1 MLTFD
6 AVVIGSGPAGLN
18 ASLYLVRAGLRT
30 ALIEK
35 NSSGGQVL
43 STSEIENYLG
53 FPKGVKGWELA
64 DLFTAHVNEY
74 DVEHI
79 RGEVLKIETIEENGA
94 MHVLHMQ
101 NGDQIKTRAVIIA
114 TGASSRPLGV
124 PEEETYKGKGV
135 SYCALC
141 DGNFYRGLDVAIVG
155 GGNSA
160 LEEALYLSRIVNKI
174 YIIHRREGFRGAQIY
189 LDKIRAVPEKIEL
202 VTSCV
207 VDSLAGEPTL
217 KKVIVR
223 HVETN
228 EKRELPVEG
237 IFVYIGHVSNARF
250 VPENLERNEQ
260 GFILTD
266 QEMQT
271 NIPGIFAAGDVVEG
285 SWQLAHTGM
294 EEGRRVAGYLAGI
307 LPGKPAAVVR
317 CLYMDPEVASVGMTE
332 AEAAA
337 QGIDAVS
344 AKQNLYAN
352 ARTRIATSERGFM
365 KVVADRGS
373 HKILGAQLM
382 GERAGDIV
390 AELALAVNCGLSV
403 EELLASTRPHPSYCE
418 AITDVL
424 QTLRGKFNGI

>member
-6 AVVIGSGPAGLN
+6 AVVIGSGQAGLN

-101 NGDQIKTRAVIIA
+101 NGDQVKTRAVIIA

-271 NIPGIFAAGDVVEG
+271 NIPGIFAAGDTRAKLCSQVCTAVGDGATAANSAIRYLE
-285 SWQLAHTGM
+285 QL
-294 EEGRRVAGYLAGI
+294 
-307 LPGKPAAVVR
+307 
-317 CLYMDPEVASVGMTE
+317 
-332 AEAAA
+332 
-337 QGIDAVS
+337 
-344 AKQNLYAN
+344 N
-352 ARTRIATSERGFM
+352 A
-365 KVVADRGS
+365 
-373 HKILGAQLM
+373 
-382 GERAGDIV
+382 
-390 AELALAVNCGLSV
+390 
-403 EELLASTRPHPSYCE
+403 
-418 AITDVL
+418 
-424 QTLRGKFNGI
+424 

>member
-18 ASLYLVRAGLRT
+18 

-271 NIPGIFAAGDVVEG
+271 NIPGIFAAGDTRAKLCSQVCTAVGDGATAANSAIRYLE
-285 SWQLAHTGM
+285 QL
-294 EEGRRVAGYLAGI
+294 
-307 LPGKPAAVVR
+307 
-317 CLYMDPEVASVGMTE
+317 
-332 AEAAA
+332 
-337 QGIDAVS
+337 
-344 AKQNLYAN
+344 N
-352 ARTRIATSERGFM
+352 A
-365 KVVADRGS
+365 
-373 HKILGAQLM
+373 
-382 GERAGDIV
+382 
-390 AELALAVNCGLSV
+390 
-403 EELLASTRPHPSYCE
+403 
-418 AITDVL
+418 
-424 QTLRGKFNGI
+424 

>member
-271 NIPGIFAAGDVVEG
+271 NIPGIFAAGDIRAKLCSQVCTAVGDGATAANSAIRYLE
-285 SWQLAHTGM
+285 QL
-294 EEGRRVAGYLAGI
+294 
-307 LPGKPAAVVR
+307 
-317 CLYMDPEVASVGMTE
+317 
-332 AEAAA
+332 
-337 QGIDAVS
+337 
-344 AKQNLYAN
+344 N
-352 ARTRIATSERGFM
+352 A
-365 KVVADRGS
+365 
-373 HKILGAQLM
+373 
-382 GERAGDIV
+382 
-390 AELALAVNCGLSV
+390 
-403 EELLASTRPHPSYCE
+403 
-418 AITDVL
+418 
-424 QTLRGKFNGI
+424 

>member
-101 NGDQIKTRAVIIA
+101 NGDQVKTRAVIIA

-217 KKVIVR
+217 KKFIVR
-223 HVETN
+223 HVGTN

-271 NIPGIFAAGDVVEG
+271 NIPGIFAAGDTRAKLCSQVCTAVGDGATAANSAIRYLE
-285 SWQLAHTGM
+285 QL
-294 EEGRRVAGYLAGI
+294 
-307 LPGKPAAVVR
+307 
-317 CLYMDPEVASVGMTE
+317 
-332 AEAAA
+332 
-337 QGIDAVS
+337 
-344 AKQNLYAN
+344 N
-352 ARTRIATSERGFM
+352 A
-365 KVVADRGS
+365 
-373 HKILGAQLM
+373 
-382 GERAGDIV
+382 
-390 AELALAVNCGLSV
+390 
-403 EELLASTRPHPSYCE
+403 
-418 AITDVL
+418 
-424 QTLRGKFNGI
+424 

>member
-101 NGDQIKTRAVIIA
+101 NGDQVKTRAVIIA

-271 NIPGIFAAGDVVEG
+271 NIPGIFAAGDTRAKLCSQVCTAVGDGATAANSAIRYLE
-285 SWQLAHTGM
+285 QL
-294 EEGRRVAGYLAGI
+294 
-307 LPGKPAAVVR
+307 
-317 CLYMDPEVASVGMTE
+317 
-332 AEAAA
+332 
-337 QGIDAVS
+337 
-344 AKQNLYAN
+344 N
-352 ARTRIATSERGFM
+352 A
-365 KVVADRGS
+365 
-373 HKILGAQLM
+373 
-382 GERAGDIV
+382 
-390 AELALAVNCGLSV
+390 
-403 EELLASTRPHPSYCE
+403 
-418 AITDVL
+418 
-424 QTLRGKFNGI
+424 

>member
-271 NIPGIFAAGDVVEG
+271 NIPGIFAAGDTRAKLCSQVCTAVG
-285 SWQLAHTGM
+285 DGATAANSAI
-294 EEGRRVAGYLAGI
+294 RYLEH
-307 LPGKPAAVVR
+307 L
-317 CLYMDPEVASVGMTE
+317 
-332 AEAAA
+332 
-337 QGIDAVS
+337 
-344 AKQNLYAN
+344 N
-352 ARTRIATSERGFM
+352 A
-365 KVVADRGS
+365 
-373 HKILGAQLM
+373 
-382 GERAGDIV
+382 
-390 AELALAVNCGLSV
+390 
-403 EELLASTRPHPSYCE
+403 
-418 AITDVL
+418 
-424 QTLRGKFNGI
+424 

>member
-101 NGDQIKTRAVIIA
+101 NGEQIKTRAVIIA

-124 PEEETYKGKGV
+124 PEEETYIGKGV

-271 NIPGIFAAGDVVEG
+271 NIPGIFAAGDTRAKLCSQVCTAVGDGATAANSAIRYLE
-285 SWQLAHTGM
+285 QL
-294 EEGRRVAGYLAGI
+294 
-307 LPGKPAAVVR
+307 
-317 CLYMDPEVASVGMTE
+317 
-332 AEAAA
+332 
-337 QGIDAVS
+337 
-344 AKQNLYAN
+344 N
-352 ARTRIATSERGFM
+352 A
-365 KVVADRGS
+365 
-373 HKILGAQLM
+373 
-382 GERAGDIV
+382 
-390 AELALAVNCGLSV
+390 
-403 EELLASTRPHPSYCE
+403 
-418 AITDVL
+418 
-424 QTLRGKFNGI
+424 

>member
-1 MLTFD
+1 MLNFD

-101 NGDQIKTRAVIIA
+101 NGEQIKTRAVIIA

-271 NIPGIFAAGDVVEG
+271 NIPGIFAAGDTRAKLCSQVCTAVGDGATAANSLIRYLE
-285 SWQLAHTGM
+285 QL
-294 EEGRRVAGYLAGI
+294 
-307 LPGKPAAVVR
+307 
-317 CLYMDPEVASVGMTE
+317 
-332 AEAAA
+332 
-337 QGIDAVS
+337 
-344 AKQNLYAN
+344 N
-352 ARTRIATSERGFM
+352 A
-365 KVVADRGS
+365 
-373 HKILGAQLM
+373 
-382 GERAGDIV
+382 
-390 AELALAVNCGLSV
+390 
-403 EELLASTRPHPSYCE
+403 
-418 AITDVL
+418 
-424 QTLRGKFNGI
+424 

>member
-101 NGDQIKTRAVIIA
+101 NGEQIKTRAVIIA

-160 LEEALYLSRIVNKI
+160 LEEALYLSRIVNKV

-271 NIPGIFAAGDVVEG
+271 NIPGIFAAGDTRAKLCSQVCTAVGDGATAANSLIRYLE
-285 SWQLAHTGM
+285 QL
-294 EEGRRVAGYLAGI
+294 
-307 LPGKPAAVVR
+307 
-317 CLYMDPEVASVGMTE
+317 
-332 AEAAA
+332 
-337 QGIDAVS
+337 
-344 AKQNLYAN
+344 N
-352 ARTRIATSERGFM
+352 A
-365 KVVADRGS
+365 
-373 HKILGAQLM
+373 
-382 GERAGDIV
+382 
-390 AELALAVNCGLSV
+390 
-403 EELLASTRPHPSYCE
+403 
-418 AITDVL
+418 
-424 QTLRGKFNGI
+424 

>member
-101 NGDQIKTRAVIIA
+101 NGEQIKTRAVIIA

-271 NIPGIFAAGDVVEG
+271 NIPGIFAAGDTRAEF
-285 SWQLAHTGM
+285 
-294 EEGRRVAGYLAGI
+294 
-307 LPGKPAAVVR
+307 AAVA
-317 CLYMDPEVASVGMTE
+317 PSP
-332 AEAAA
+332 
-337 QGIDAVS
+337 IAVQTWLHNF
-344 AKQNLYAN
+344 AIRYLEQLN
-352 ARTRIATSERGFM
+352 A
-365 KVVADRGS
+365 
-373 HKILGAQLM
+373 
-382 GERAGDIV
+382 
-390 AELALAVNCGLSV
+390 
-403 EELLASTRPHPSYCE
+403 
-418 AITDVL
+418 
-424 QTLRGKFNGI
+424 

>member
-101 NGDQIKTRAVIIA
+101 NGEQIKTRAVIIA

-189 LDKIRAVPEKIEL
+189 LDKIRAVPEQIEL

-271 NIPGIFAAGDVVEG
+271 NIPGIFAAGDTRAKLCSQVCTAIGDGATAANSAIRYLE
-285 SWQLAHTGM
+285 QL
-294 EEGRRVAGYLAGI
+294 
-307 LPGKPAAVVR
+307 
-317 CLYMDPEVASVGMTE
+317 
-332 AEAAA
+332 
-337 QGIDAVS
+337 
-344 AKQNLYAN
+344 N
-352 ARTRIATSERGFM
+352 A
-365 KVVADRGS
+365 
-373 HKILGAQLM
+373 
-382 GERAGDIV
+382 
-390 AELALAVNCGLSV
+390 
-403 EELLASTRPHPSYCE
+403 
-418 AITDVL
+418 
-424 QTLRGKFNGI
+424 

>member
-101 NGDQIKTRAVIIA
+101 NGEQIKTRAVIIA

-271 NIPGIFAAGDVVEG
+271 NIPGIFAAGDTRAKLCSQVCTAVGDGATAANSVIRYLE
-285 SWQLAHTGM
+285 QL
-294 EEGRRVAGYLAGI
+294 
-307 LPGKPAAVVR
+307 
-317 CLYMDPEVASVGMTE
+317 
-332 AEAAA
+332 
-337 QGIDAVS
+337 
-344 AKQNLYAN
+344 N
-352 ARTRIATSERGFM
+352 A
-365 KVVADRGS
+365 
-373 HKILGAQLM
+373 
-382 GERAGDIV
+382 
-390 AELALAVNCGLSV
+390 
-403 EELLASTRPHPSYCE
+403 
-418 AITDVL
+418 
-424 QTLRGKFNGI
+424 

>member
-79 RGEVLKIETIEENGA
+79 RGEVLKIETIEENGT

-101 NGDQIKTRAVIIA
+101 NGEQIKTRAVIIA

-160 LEEALYLSRIVNKI
+160 LEEALYLSRIVNKV

-271 NIPGIFAAGDVVEG
+271 NIPGIFAAGDTRAKLCSQVCTAVGDGATAANSAIRYLE
-285 SWQLAHTGM
+285 QL
-294 EEGRRVAGYLAGI
+294 
-307 LPGKPAAVVR
+307 
-317 CLYMDPEVASVGMTE
+317 
-332 AEAAA
+332 
-337 QGIDAVS
+337 
-344 AKQNLYAN
+344 N
-352 ARTRIATSERGFM
+352 A
-365 KVVADRGS
+365 
-373 HKILGAQLM
+373 
-382 GERAGDIV
+382 
-390 AELALAVNCGLSV
+390 
-403 EELLASTRPHPSYCE
+403 
-418 AITDVL
+418 
-424 QTLRGKFNGI
+424 

>member
-101 NGDQIKTRAVIIA
+101 NGEQIKTRAVILA

-271 NIPGIFAAGDVVEG
+271 NIPGIFAAGDTRAKLCSQVCTAVGDGATAANSAIRYLE
-285 SWQLAHTGM
+285 QL
-294 EEGRRVAGYLAGI
+294 
-307 LPGKPAAVVR
+307 
-317 CLYMDPEVASVGMTE
+317 
-332 AEAAA
+332 
-337 QGIDAVS
+337 
-344 AKQNLYAN
+344 N
-352 ARTRIATSERGFM
+352 A
-365 KVVADRGS
+365 
-373 HKILGAQLM
+373 
-382 GERAGDIV
+382 
-390 AELALAVNCGLSV
+390 
-403 EELLASTRPHPSYCE
+403 
-418 AITDVL
+418 
-424 QTLRGKFNGI
+424 

>member
-1 MLTFD
+1 MLKFD

-101 NGDQIKTRAVIIA
+101 NGEQIKTRAVIIA

-189 LDKIRAVPEKIEL
+189 LDKIRAVPEKIKL

-271 NIPGIFAAGDVVEG
+271 NIPGIFAAGDTRAKLCSQVCTAVGDGATAANSAIRYLE
-285 SWQLAHTGM
+285 QL
-294 EEGRRVAGYLAGI
+294 
-307 LPGKPAAVVR
+307 
-317 CLYMDPEVASVGMTE
+317 
-332 AEAAA
+332 
-337 QGIDAVS
+337 
-344 AKQNLYAN
+344 N
-352 ARTRIATSERGFM
+352 A
-365 KVVADRGS
+365 
-373 HKILGAQLM
+373 
-382 GERAGDIV
+382 
-390 AELALAVNCGLSV
+390 
-403 EELLASTRPHPSYCE
+403 
-418 AITDVL
+418 
-424 QTLRGKFNGI
+424 

>member
-101 NGDQIKTRAVIIA
+101 NGEQIKTRAVIIA

-189 LDKIRAVPEKIEL
+189 LDKIRAVSEKIEL

-271 NIPGIFAAGDVVEG
+271 NIPGIFAAGDTRAKLCSQVCTAVGDGATAANSAIRYLE
-285 SWQLAHTGM
+285 QL
-294 EEGRRVAGYLAGI
+294 
-307 LPGKPAAVVR
+307 
-317 CLYMDPEVASVGMTE
+317 
-332 AEAAA
+332 
-337 QGIDAVS
+337 
-344 AKQNLYAN
+344 N
-352 ARTRIATSERGFM
+352 A
-365 KVVADRGS
+365 
-373 HKILGAQLM
+373 
-382 GERAGDIV
+382 
-390 AELALAVNCGLSV
+390 
-403 EELLASTRPHPSYCE
+403 
-418 AITDVL
+418 
-424 QTLRGKFNGI
+424 

>member
-1 MLTFD
+1 MLNFD

-101 NGDQIKTRAVIIA
+101 NGEQIKTRAVIIA

-271 NIPGIFAAGDVVEG
+271 NIPGIFAAGDIRAKLCSQVCTAVGDGATAANSLIRYLE
-285 SWQLAHTGM
+285 QL
-294 EEGRRVAGYLAGI
+294 
-307 LPGKPAAVVR
+307 
-317 CLYMDPEVASVGMTE
+317 
-332 AEAAA
+332 
-337 QGIDAVS
+337 
-344 AKQNLYAN
+344 N
-352 ARTRIATSERGFM
+352 A
-365 KVVADRGS
+365 
-373 HKILGAQLM
+373 
-382 GERAGDIV
+382 
-390 AELALAVNCGLSV
+390 
-403 EELLASTRPHPSYCE
+403 
-418 AITDVL
+418 
-424 QTLRGKFNGI
+424 

>member
-101 NGDQIKTRAVIIA
+101 NGEQIKTRAVIIA

-124 PEEETYKGKGV
+124 PEEETYKGKGF

-271 NIPGIFAAGDVVEG
+271 NIPGIFAAGDTRAKLCSQVCTAVGDGATAANSVIRYLE
-285 SWQLAHTGM
+285 QL
-294 EEGRRVAGYLAGI
+294 
-307 LPGKPAAVVR
+307 
-317 CLYMDPEVASVGMTE
+317 
-332 AEAAA
+332 
-337 QGIDAVS
+337 
-344 AKQNLYAN
+344 N
-352 ARTRIATSERGFM
+352 A
-365 KVVADRGS
+365 
-373 HKILGAQLM
+373 
-382 GERAGDIV
+382 
-390 AELALAVNCGLSV
+390 
-403 EELLASTRPHPSYCE
+403 
-418 AITDVL
+418 
-424 QTLRGKFNGI
+424 

>member
-1 MLTFD
+1 MFTFD

-101 NGDQIKTRAVIIA
+101 NGEQIKTRAVIIA

-271 NIPGIFAAGDVVEG
+271 NIPGIFAAGDTRAKLCSQVCTAVGDGATAANSAIRYLE
-285 SWQLAHTGM
+285 QL
-294 EEGRRVAGYLAGI
+294 
-307 LPGKPAAVVR
+307 
-317 CLYMDPEVASVGMTE
+317 
-332 AEAAA
+332 
-337 QGIDAVS
+337 
-344 AKQNLYAN
+344 N
-352 ARTRIATSERGFM
+352 A
-365 KVVADRGS
+365 
-373 HKILGAQLM
+373 
-382 GERAGDIV
+382 
-390 AELALAVNCGLSV
+390 
-403 EELLASTRPHPSYCE
+403 
-418 AITDVL
+418 
-424 QTLRGKFNGI
+424 

>member
-1 MLTFD
+1 MLKFD

-79 RGEVLKIETIEENGA
+79 RNEVLKIETVEENGA

-101 NGDQIKTRAVIIA
+101 NGEEIKTRAVIIA

-124 PEEETYKGKGV
+124 PEEEAYKGKGV

-160 LEEALYLSRIVNKI
+160 LEEALYLSRIVNKV

-217 KKVIVR
+217 KKVVVR
-223 HVETN
+223 HVETS
-228 EKRELPVEG
+228 ERRELPVEG

-271 NIPGIFAAGDVVEG
+271 NIPGIFAAGDTRAKLCSQVCTAVGDGATAAHSAIRYLE
-285 SWQLAHTGM
+285 QL
-294 EEGRRVAGYLAGI
+294 
-307 LPGKPAAVVR
+307 
-317 CLYMDPEVASVGMTE
+317 
-332 AEAAA
+332 
-337 QGIDAVS
+337 
-344 AKQNLYAN
+344 N
-352 ARTRIATSERGFM
+352 A
-365 KVVADRGS
+365 
-373 HKILGAQLM
+373 
-382 GERAGDIV
+382 
-390 AELALAVNCGLSV
+390 
-403 EELLASTRPHPSYCE
+403 
-418 AITDVL
+418 
-424 QTLRGKFNGI
+424 

>member
-101 NGDQIKTRAVIIA
+101 NGDQVKTRAVIIA

-189 LDKIRAVPEKIEL
+189 LDKIRAVPEK
-202 VTSCV
+202 
-207 VDSLAGEPTL
+207 
-217 KKVIVR
+217 
-223 HVETN
+223 
-228 EKRELPVEG
+228 
-237 IFVYIGHVSNARF
+237 SN
-250 VPENLERNEQ
+250 L
-260 GFILTD
+260 
-266 QEMQT
+266 
-271 NIPGIFAAGDVVEG
+271 
-285 SWQLAHTGM
+285 
-294 EEGRRVAGYLAGI
+294 
-307 LPGKPAAVVR
+307 
-317 CLYMDPEVASVGMTE
+317 
-332 AEAAA
+332 
-337 QGIDAVS
+337 
-344 AKQNLYAN
+344 
-352 ARTRIATSERGFM
+352 
-365 KVVADRGS
+365 
-373 HKILGAQLM
+373 
-382 GERAGDIV
+382 
-390 AELALAVNCGLSV
+390 
-403 EELLASTRPHPSYCE
+403 
-418 AITDVL
+418 
-424 QTLRGKFNGI
+424 

>member
-101 NGDQIKTRAVIIA
+101 NGEQIKTRAVIIA

-223 HVETN
+223 HVETS

-271 NIPGIFAAGDVVEG
+271 NIPGIFAAGDTRAKLCSQVCTAVGDGATAANSAIRYLE
-285 SWQLAHTGM
+285 QL
-294 EEGRRVAGYLAGI
+294 
-307 LPGKPAAVVR
+307 
-317 CLYMDPEVASVGMTE
+317 
-332 AEAAA
+332 
-337 QGIDAVS
+337 
-344 AKQNLYAN
+344 N
-352 ARTRIATSERGFM
+352 A
-365 KVVADRGS
+365 
-373 HKILGAQLM
+373 
-382 GERAGDIV
+382 
-390 AELALAVNCGLSV
+390 
-403 EELLASTRPHPSYCE
+403 
-418 AITDVL
+418 
-424 QTLRGKFNGI
+424 

>member
-189 LDKIRAVPEKIEL
+189 LDKIRAVPEKIER

-271 NIPGIFAAGDVVEG
+271 NIPGIFAAGDIRAKLCSQVCTAVGDGATAANSAIRYLE
-285 SWQLAHTGM
+285 QL
-294 EEGRRVAGYLAGI
+294 
-307 LPGKPAAVVR
+307 
-317 CLYMDPEVASVGMTE
+317 
-332 AEAAA
+332 
-337 QGIDAVS
+337 
-344 AKQNLYAN
+344 N
-352 ARTRIATSERGFM
+352 A
-365 KVVADRGS
+365 
-373 HKILGAQLM
+373 
-382 GERAGDIV
+382 
-390 AELALAVNCGLSV
+390 
-403 EELLASTRPHPSYCE
+403 
-418 AITDVL
+418 
-424 QTLRGKFNGI
+424 

>member
-1 MLTFD
+1 MLKFD

-101 NGDQIKTRAVIIA
+101 NGEQIKTRAVIIA

-160 LEEALYLSRIVNKI
+160 LEEALYLSRIVNKV

-271 NIPGIFAAGDVVEG
+271 NIPGIFAAGDTRAKLCSQVCTAVGDGATAANSAIRYLE
-285 SWQLAHTGM
+285 QL
-294 EEGRRVAGYLAGI
+294 
-307 LPGKPAAVVR
+307 
-317 CLYMDPEVASVGMTE
+317 
-332 AEAAA
+332 
-337 QGIDAVS
+337 
-344 AKQNLYAN
+344 N
-352 ARTRIATSERGFM
+352 A
-365 KVVADRGS
+365 
-373 HKILGAQLM
+373 
-382 GERAGDIV
+382 
-390 AELALAVNCGLSV
+390 
-403 EELLASTRPHPSYCE
+403 
-418 AITDVL
+418 
-424 QTLRGKFNGI
+424 

>member
-160 LEEALYLSRIVNKI
+160 LEEALYLSCIVNKI

-271 NIPGIFAAGDVVEG
+271 NIPGIFAAGDTRAKLCSQVCTAVGDGATAANSAIRYLE
-285 SWQLAHTGM
+285 QL
-294 EEGRRVAGYLAGI
+294 
-307 LPGKPAAVVR
+307 
-317 CLYMDPEVASVGMTE
+317 
-332 AEAAA
+332 
-337 QGIDAVS
+337 
-344 AKQNLYAN
+344 N
-352 ARTRIATSERGFM
+352 A
-365 KVVADRGS
+365 
-373 HKILGAQLM
+373 
-382 GERAGDIV
+382 
-390 AELALAVNCGLSV
+390 
-403 EELLASTRPHPSYCE
+403 
-418 AITDVL
+418 
-424 QTLRGKFNGI
+424 

>member
-160 LEEALYLSRIVNKI
+160 LEEALYLSRIVNKV

-271 NIPGIFAAGDVVEG
+271 NIPGIFAAGDIRAKLCSQVCTAVGDGATAANSAIRYLE
-285 SWQLAHTGM
+285 QL
-294 EEGRRVAGYLAGI
+294 
-307 LPGKPAAVVR
+307 
-317 CLYMDPEVASVGMTE
+317 
-332 AEAAA
+332 
-337 QGIDAVS
+337 
-344 AKQNLYAN
+344 N
-352 ARTRIATSERGFM
+352 A
-365 KVVADRGS
+365 
-373 HKILGAQLM
+373 
-382 GERAGDIV
+382 
-390 AELALAVNCGLSV
+390 
-403 EELLASTRPHPSYCE
+403 
-418 AITDVL
+418 
-424 QTLRGKFNGI
+424 

>member
-1 MLTFD
+1 MLNFD

-101 NGDQIKTRAVIIA
+101 NGEQIKTRAVIIA

-160 LEEALYLSRIVNKI
+160 LEEALYLSRIVNKV

-271 NIPGIFAAGDVVEG
+271 NIPGIFAAGDTRAKLCSQVCTAVGDGATAANSLIRYLE
-285 SWQLAHTGM
+285 QL
-294 EEGRRVAGYLAGI
+294 
-307 LPGKPAAVVR
+307 
-317 CLYMDPEVASVGMTE
+317 
-332 AEAAA
+332 
-337 QGIDAVS
+337 
-344 AKQNLYAN
+344 N
-352 ARTRIATSERGFM
+352 A
-365 KVVADRGS
+365 
-373 HKILGAQLM
+373 
-382 GERAGDIV
+382 
-390 AELALAVNCGLSV
+390 
-403 EELLASTRPHPSYCE
+403 
-418 AITDVL
+418 
-424 QTLRGKFNGI
+424 

>member
-1 MLTFD
+1 M
-6 AVVIGSGPAGLN
+6 
-18 ASLYLVRAGLRT
+18 
-30 ALIEK
+30 
-35 NSSGGQVL
+35 
-43 STSEIENYLG
+43 
-53 FPKGVKGWELA
+53 KGWELA

-271 NIPGIFAAGDVVEG
+271 NIPGIFAAGDTRAKLCSQVCTAVGDGATAANSAIRYLE
-285 SWQLAHTGM
+285 QL
-294 EEGRRVAGYLAGI
+294 
-307 LPGKPAAVVR
+307 
-317 CLYMDPEVASVGMTE
+317 
-332 AEAAA
+332 
-337 QGIDAVS
+337 
-344 AKQNLYAN
+344 N
-352 ARTRIATSERGFM
+352 A
-365 KVVADRGS
+365 
-373 HKILGAQLM
+373 
-382 GERAGDIV
+382 
-390 AELALAVNCGLSV
+390 
-403 EELLASTRPHPSYCE
+403 
-418 AITDVL
+418 
-424 QTLRGKFNGI
+424 

>member
-271 NIPGIFAAGDVVEG
+271 NIPGIFAAGDTRAKLCSQVCTAVGDGATAANSAIRYLE
-285 SWQLAHTGM
+285 QL
-294 EEGRRVAGYLAGI
+294 
-307 LPGKPAAVVR
+307 
-317 CLYMDPEVASVGMTE
+317 
-332 AEAAA
+332 
-337 QGIDAVS
+337 
-344 AKQNLYAN
+344 N
-352 ARTRIATSERGFM
+352 A
-365 KVVADRGS
+365 
-373 HKILGAQLM
+373 
-382 GERAGDIV
+382 
-390 AELALAVNCGLSV
+390 
-403 EELLASTRPHPSYCE
+403 
-418 AITDVL
+418 
-424 QTLRGKFNGI
+424 